1 MDIKEFEVKFHFGA
15 KKIKK
20 RNVFITALL
29 LNLAVDILTR
39 ILRLKPLQLWAL
51 IDEIGR
57 HFKIALI
64 NELILQSPELLENRI
79 ERDVDKAVLMYN
91 REVHGQDTTP
101 DPEIP
106 EPTRID
112 EKDGETPLGG
122 PLGFTYTFTEDE
134 ENEQR

>member
-106 EPTRID
+106 EPTWID